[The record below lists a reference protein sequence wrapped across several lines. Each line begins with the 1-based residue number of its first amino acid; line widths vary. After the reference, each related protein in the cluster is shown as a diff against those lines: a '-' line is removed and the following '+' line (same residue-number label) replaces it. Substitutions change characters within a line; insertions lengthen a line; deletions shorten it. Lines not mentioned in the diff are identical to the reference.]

1 MQVPST
7 RIPNVDGKGYALE
20 PGSHLIAQMSIYGS
34 RDAPRGFWLALREEI
49 LRQGM
54 REVEPALYAL
64 SGPGGKLHGLAATH
78 VDDVLWAGD
87 EVLQDAMRKL
97 QERFTFG
104 TVEVDTFRFCGR
116 KVESTDDYYQITA
129 PEILTK
135 VKPIRIEGHRNRS
148 PVDQA
153 SEEEQSQMRAVL
165 GSIGYVAR
173 LCRPELAYRCSAL
186 QGKQSRPTLQDLIG
200 TNKFLAA
207 AQKTTG
213 NGIRFF
219 KKKFDFDT
227 AVLLSV
233 TDASHA
239 AEVHVSH
246 VGKPDGHKSQAG
258 RFLFLA
264 DKMPTLEEAANVH
277 VLEWS
282 SHTIKR
288 VCRSTLQAEVLS
300 SMDGSESGQYVR
312 NLLYAMAH
320 PREDEG
326 DRGRAWKVWASDSRV
341 LHWLTDC
348 RSFTE
353 YMSSGG
359 QGNVSD
365 KRLAIDLTALRQDIG
380 RSFGSE
386 FGEPSVQDR
395 IPEDGCDKL
404 WWICTRDMVAD
415 GLTKSMVWNAIIQVT
430 TTGRFELTVK
440 PIQATY
446 HTGS

>member
-1 MQVPST
+1 M
-7 RIPNVDGKGYALE
+7 
-20 PGSHLIAQMSIYGS
+20 
-34 RDAPRGFWLALREEI
+34 ALREEI
-49 LRQGM
+49 IRQGM
-54 REVEPALYAL
+54 REVEPALYSL
-64 SGPGGKLHGLAATH
+64 SSQDGKLHGLAATH

-87 EVLQDAMRKL
+87 EVMQAAMKRL

-104 TVEVDTFRFCGR
+104 TVEVDDFRFCGR
-116 KVESTDDYYQITA
+116 KVDSTEEYYQITA

-135 VKPIRIEGHRNRS
+135 VKPIRIEGPRNRS
-148 PVDQA
+148 PVEAA
-153 SEEEQSQMRAVL
+153 SDEEQSQMRAVL

-173 LCRPELAYRCSAL
+173 LCRPELSYRCSAL
-186 QGKQSRPTLQDLIG
+186 QGKQSKPTQQDLVA

-207 AQKTTG
+207 AQRTTG

-219 KKKFDFDT
+219 KKTFSFDS

-239 AEVHVSH
+239 AELGVST
-246 VGKPDGHKSQAG
+246 VGKASGHKSQAG
-258 RFLFLA
+258 RFLLLG
-264 DKMPTLEEAANVH
+264 DRMPTVDEPAKIH

-312 NLLYAMAH
+312 NLLYSMVH
-320 PREDEG
+320 PKEDVG
-326 DRGRAWKVWASDSRV
+326 DRGRAWKVWAADSRV

-359 QGNVSD
+359 QGVVSD
-365 KRLAIDLTALRQDIG
+365 KRLAIDLTALRQDIW
-380 RSFGSE
+380 RMCGSE
-386 FGEPSVQDR
+386 FGEPSVQDN
-395 IPEDGCDKL
+395 IPEDGTDKL
-404 WWICTRDMVAD
+404 WWICTRDMIAD
-415 GLTKSMVWNAIIQVT
+415 ALTKSMVWDAIIKVT
-430 TTGRFELTVK
+430 TTGIFELSVK